1 MSTPSAAGAACS
13 GPSLLAAGG
22 VTRGAGMHPGAAC
35 RGVTAACAAP
45 LLPSV
50 RRMLPSCGPSFVEP
64 VCCRSA

>member
-1 MSTPSAAGAACS
+1 MSTPSAAGAADPV
-13 GPSLLAAGG
+13 PSLLSAGG

-35 RGVTAACAAP
+35 RGVAAACAVL

-64 VCCRSA
+64 